1 MPEKKF
7 KLVRIIK
14 TVMESPLTTKLNT
27 LKARM
32 ERLQSQYPDDEFAI
46 VDSDGNPVQVLD
58 YIAADYAS
66 PVNKAKRR
74 KVAEQVRYEQT
85 MKAKARRF

>member
-1 MPEKKF
+1 MQEKKF
-7 KLVRIIK
+7 KLIRIIK

-58 YIAADYAS
+58 FVAADLAN

-74 KVAEQVRYEQT
+74 KAAKQVEQEQIIRS
-85 MKAKARRF
+85 KVRRF